1 MIIAFT
7 SGFVHRFVY
16 KHSYSPDGSLS
27 GFTNNSLS
35 YFNVSDFE
43 PDKVYRDPDNLYTNL
58 TTCRCVAII
67 MKVRPIIV
75 LSILFTVILPY

>member
-16 KHSYSPDGSLS
+16 KMSYSTDVSLK

-43 PDKVYRDPDNLYTNL
+43 PDKVYVDNDGLYTNL
-58 TTCRCVAII
+58 TLCR
-67 MKVRPIIV
+67 
-75 LSILFTVILPY
+75 Y